1 MATQN
6 TGIEIENRM
15 QRFERVDSFYNR
27 LQNGNLETGAVIFCY
42 LFLMIVKNKIH
53 QNSWFEFIDIGAH
66 KKRVAQQTE
75 INRVQDAAKK
85 IKKSETDE
93 EVGSTSTIL
102 IESEAVSST
111 QLGLNSCLSYNM
123 ILSDW

>member
-27 LQNGNLETGAVIFCY
+27 LQNGNLETGAVIFRY

-53 QNSWFEFIDIGAH
+53 QNS
-66 KKRVAQQTE
+66 
-75 INRVQDAAKK
+75 
-85 IKKSETDE
+85 
-93 EVGSTSTIL
+93 
-102 IESEAVSST
+102 
-111 QLGLNSCLSYNM
+111 
-123 ILSDW
+123 